1 MAKGNRKRANSGCF
15 FQIRNKCSPKG
26 KKSKY
31 LPDTQS
37 SCQLRCANK
46 QSKGSNFTSNSES
59 NLGYG
64 LRRKASA
71 EQNHTVSGNRI
82 VDITKLVE
90 TINSLYTDHNSSKKK
105 CKKLNF
111 KSIRKLNMD

>member
-1 MAKGNRKRANSGCF
+1 MFF

-46 QSKGSNFTSNSES
+46 QSKGSSFTSNSEP

-64 LRRKASA
+64 LRGKASA

-82 VDITKLVE
+82 VDIAKFVE
-90 TINSLYTDHNSSKKK
+90 TINSLYTDHNSKKK
-105 CKKLNF
+105 RVRKLNF